1 MKRFDWLPDDAV
13 ELEERRGAHA
23 AHFRRSDGSYIAVFG
38 KNLHYKDSDGK
49 WRQRDACIKL
59 RHDPGGKDTLYC
71 VEDAHYKLIIKPDE
85 LSIYDSVTGHGIII
99 PLTGKPVVTAN
110 EIQTQIDGVPWSF
123 AVTGSGIKSSLRVS
137 SKKGKTTYRVPF
149 QAIGGAVLAVTEY
162 GDVIDIDGCFKIPKP
177 VVYAADGR
185 LLLASAWTM
194 PERGVI
200 AFVVDDSAFADGDLP
215 YTIDPTTNFGP
226 TLDGYVTAEDTYWP
240 PTTPVDVNTSS
251 TTITLYATLQYT
263 GNNLYSVGILKFDTS
278 SIPDNATITSATLQ
292 VNVSARSP
300 YYYKVNGEWYD
311 PGATIDL
318 SDYAG
323 VPGNTAFAD
332 ASWSSLGIISTPL
345 SNLSNINKSGFTG
358 LRVGQHISDSV
369 ARTRLISINS
379 SESGNPPLLIVT
391 YTVVI
396 DGSASVAAAAA
407 ASATGRRVALGSA
420 SVTGAAVVSAAAT
433 RRVFG
438 QSSVTCRAVA
448 SGNGG
453 FRVSA
458 ASSVFCKATTS
469 ASAVVAKPA
478 GCSALV
484 VTTVA
489 GSGMRVL
496 TSSVNA
502 AAAAFTTA
510 LAQAVFVGAAK
521 VMCRA
526 SASGTGINSVR
537 SSASAVCVCSTSALG
552 KLVAGTSANVVAR
565 ATVPFA
571 VGVTAFEERMN
582 SEVVPVPTLPPP
594 PSAIEE
600 LLWWAGA
607 LTLAVDAVARD
618 LAVKAHGTIRSG
630 PLAQRPEASRS
641 FSFYWA
647 IDDNNGNGRLYF
659 DDGQWRPV

>member
-300 YYYKVNGEWYD
+300 YYYPVNGEWYD

-369 ARTRLISINS
+369 ARTRSISIDS

-438 QSSVTCRAVA
+438 QSSVTCLAVA

-453 FRVSA
+453 FRMSGSSSVVCAAGVSA
-458 ASSVFCKATTS
+458 NAVKARTGAGSATAVVYTTASGFRVAFG
-469 ASAVVAKPA
+469 SAVVSTT
-478 GCSALV
+478 GSAN
-484 VTTVA
+484 A
-489 GSGMRVL
+489 
-496 TSSVNA
+496 NA
-502 AAAAFTTA
+502 A
-510 LAQAVFVGAAK
+510 VSFVG
-521 VMCRA
+521 
-526 SASGTGINSVR
+526 
-537 SSASAVCVCSTSALG
+537 STSATCKVTATASAIVVKGAAGSALCASIASAAASVRRYG
-552 KLVAGTSANVVAR
+552 SAGVTVRAVLIGVGTSDFERRSANKAY
-565 ATVPFA
+565 P
-571 VGVTAFEERMN
+571 GVQFPRY
-582 SEVVPVPTLPPP
+582 
-594 PSAIEE
+594 PSSIHE
-600 LLWWAGA
+600 LLSWAQQITRGLDAGFRRA
-607 LTLAVDAVARD
+607 LERDNIIAAGRLADMPAPTGSHKLFWAVDDNGGQGRM
-618 LAVKAHGTIRSG
+618 
-630 PLAQRPEASRS
+630 
-641 FSFYWA
+641 Y
-647 IDDNNGNGRLYF
+647 IDDGA
-659 DDGQWRPV
+659 WRPL